1 MTKPILK
8 WVGGKTQIIDKI
20 INNFPKEINNYH
32 EIFLGG
38 GSVLLAF
45 LSYIKNGN
53 IKING
58 DIYAYDI
65 NEPLIYMY
73 KNIQQRHNELFNYL
87 ENIISEFNKCN
98 NEEINRT
105 PQNLEEAMK
114 NKENYYYWIRNTYNK
129 LSNDERND
137 IIGSSMFIFLN
148 KTCFRGIFRIG
159 PNGFNVPYGN
169 YKNPEIINKNHLEE
183 IHHLIQNVKFE
194 CCDFSS
200 SLNKIDENDFIYL
213 DPPYAPEISTSFVG
227 YTKSGFT
234 LEQHKNL
241 FELIRKLSNENKKIM
256 LSNADVK
263 LVRDY
268 FDDNNNNNDNNK
280 YRIIEI
286 VCKRTINS
294 KNPNAKANEVIIMN
308 Y

>member
-1 MTKPILK
+1 MTPS
-8 WVGGKTQIIDKI
+8 DY
-20 INNFPKEINNYH
+20 F
-32 EIFLGG
+32 
-38 GSVLLAF
+38 
-45 LSYIKNGN
+45 
-53 IKING
+53 
-58 DIYAYDI
+58 YDI
-65 NEPLIYMY
+65 RKQY
-73 KNIQQRHNELFNYL
+73 
-87 ENIISEFNKCN
+87 N
-98 NEEINRT
+98 NLNAVEKKS
-105 PQNLEEAMK
+105 MK
-114 NKENYYYWIRNTYNK
+114 
-129 LSNDERND
+129 
-137 IIGSSMFIFLN
+137 GSAMFIFLN
-148 KTCFRGIFRIG
+148 KTCFRGMYREG
-159 PNGFNVPYGN
+159 KNGFNVPYGN

-241 FELIRKLSNENKKIM
+241 FELIHKLSNENKKIM

-268 FDDNNNNNDNNK
+268 FDDNDNDNDNDNNNNNK

>member
-45 LSYIKNGN
+45 LSYVKNEN

-105 PQNLEEAMK
+105 PENLEEAMK

-241 FELIRKLSNENKKIM
+241 FELIHKLSNENKKIM

-268 FDDNNNNNDNNK
+268 FDDNNNNDNNK